1 MDGGLRS
8 LFRKHLPQV
17 DWQSIETPMTGGGVP
32 DANYCVD
39 GCDGWIEHKKTDGW
53 AVEVKTAQVGWIE
66 RRIRHGGRVLV
77 AVRRMLPA
85 GPRRGPAVDELWLF
99 PGGAIRAVRD
109 RGLKNGGPVIGQWG
123 DGPARWDW
131 RAVLEAMRS

>member
-1 MDGGLRS
+1 
-8 LFRKHLPQV
+8 
-17 DWQSIETPMTGGGVP
+17 
-32 DANYCVD
+32 
-39 GCDGWIEHKKTDGW
+39 
-53 AVEVKTAQVGWIE
+53 VGWIE
-66 RRIRHGGRVLV
+66 RRLRHGGRVFV
-77 AVRRMLPA
+77 AVRRQHA
-85 GPRRGPAVDELWLF
+85 SGSDELWLF